1 MKTIRIGAGLGFYGD
16 SWLPIRAS
24 LERGNVQYIASDH
37 LAELTLS
44 ILQKDRAQDANL
56 GYTRDLLPM
65 MKQLWPIAQRANA
78 GRGVKFLLN
87 AGGLNPPAAGAALAA
102 LFRKQGWAAKIA
114 VVTGD
119 DVLADFQDAKAGQF
133 AHLDSA
139 LPLLEAQDALG
150 PILPRVEFANA
161 YLGAAPLVQALAQ
174 GADIVITGR
183 VADAAL
189 FLAPLAYEFAWD
201 LSAAGQADQA
211 NLDRLAQGLAVG
223 HLLECSGQG
232 SGGNFGGLDWQ
243 DIPDLAHIGYPI
255 AEVGEDGSA
264 ILCKAPETGGRISF
278 DTLRQQLLYEVHDP
292 ANYIAPDVVL
302 DMSQISLSDIAD
314 NQVRM
319 LGARGKPRPSHLKLV
334 AGYHAGWMG
343 QASIGYCWPQAFQKA
358 QYGAQMIQTA
368 LHEQRMRYQDIHIE
382 YLGHDSILGPL
393 SSDKLR
399 EQLNEVYLRVAVRC
413 QDKAVADALPRLL
426 PSLGLSGPPFVAGR
440 FTMQGATQ
448 LLGLWPSL
456 VPRELVET
464 RVRLEFIQTMASVE
478 EKNAD

>member
-44 ILQKDRAQDANL
+44 ILQKDRAQDPNL

-65 MKQLWPIAQRANA
+65 MKQLWPLAQLAND

-87 AGGLNPPAAGAALAA
+87 AGGLNPPAAGAALAS

-119 DVLADFQDAKAGQF
+119 DVLLDIQQAKASEF
-133 AHLDSA
+133 AHLDSGVA
-139 LPLLEAQDALG
+139 LLDAQDALG
-150 PILPRVEFANA
+150 AVLPRIEFANA

-189 FLAPLAYEFAWD
+189 FLAPLAYEFGWD
-201 LSAAGQADQA
+201 LSPAGQQDQA

-243 DIPDLAHIGYPI
+243 DVPDLAHIGYPI
-255 AEVGEDGSA
+255 AEVAQDGSA
-264 ILCKAPETGGRISF
+264 IICKAPNTGGRISF

-292 ANYIAPDVVL
+292 ANYFAPDLVL
-302 DMSQISLSDIAD
+302 DMSEICLHEIGE

-319 LGARGKPRPSHLKLV
+319 VGAKGKARPSHLKVV

-358 QYGAQMIQTA
+358 QYSAQMIKTA
-368 LHEQRMRYQDIHIE
+368 LQEQKMAYQDIHIE

-393 SSDKLR
+393 ASNALR

-413 QDKAVADALPRLL
+413 KDKAVADGLPRLF

-440 FTMQGATQ
+440 FAMQGATQ

-456 VPRELVET
+456 IARELVEA
-464 RVRLEFIQTMASVE
+464 RVSVE
-478 EKNAD
+478 LIESKIPAEVKNAN